1 MGMVVMEEEMSE
13 CCGSYFITEVVD
25 DLGMC
30 AACKEWSSVYKE
42 QVEKMTDNQIAKYLE
57 QIVKHCKAAR
67 ANPTASAVHI
77 GAMQDLAEH
86 VVSTMKKE
94 REDVTGAPV

>member
-1 MGMVVMEEEMSE
+1 V
-13 CCGSYFITEVVD
+13 
-25 DLGMC
+25 
-30 AACKEWSSVYKE
+30 
-42 QVEKMTDNQIAKYLE
+42 TDNQIAKYLE

-67 ANPTASAVHI
+67 VNPTASTVHI
-77 GAMQDLAEH
+77 DAVQDLAEH